1 MPSSP
6 RHRRLV
12 VRLLPAL
19 LVALLAVLSAGPAS
33 AADGYRYW
41 NYFHIT
47 KGAYV
52 FAQTG
57 PADFKPK
64 DGAIEAYRYGLSST
78 ADGIKPRT
86 TATTYSLTDICGS
99 TKAGTGE
106 KRVGVLIDYGTAA
119 DSASGDA
126 LPQPRAACAVVPSA
140 ANGQQ
145 VLDKVADVR
154 LQKQLT
160 CGIDGYPASSCS
172 VTVKSPPAAAA
183 DKDVAFAMPAAAK
196 PGSGTTKSSSSQDD
210 GGFPWPVVGVL
221 VVVVLLGGGA
231 LALARRSRDA

>member
-6 RHRRLV
+6 QHRRLV

-41 NYFHIT
+41 NYFHLS

-64 DGAIEAYRYGLSST
+64 DGAIEAYRYGLSSA

-86 TATTYSLTDICGS
+86 AATTYSLSDICGS
-99 TKAGTGE
+99 TKAGTGK

-119 DSASGDA
+119 DSASGDV
-126 LPQPRAACAVVPSA
+126 LPKPRAACAVVPSA

-145 VLDKVADVR
+145 VLDQVADVR
-154 LQKQLT
+154 VQKQLT

-172 VTVKSPPAAAA
+172 VTVKSPPAPAAE
-183 DKDVAFAMPAAAK
+183 KDVAFVMPAAADL
-196 PGSGTTKSSSSQDD
+196 GSGATTSSSKKDD
-210 GGFPWPVVGVL
+210 GGFPWPVVGVV

-231 LALARRSRDA
+231 LVLTRRSRDA